1 MLQRISN
8 TGLSPSPAPV
18 STGFFYSLAASRRC
32 SYNPA
37 VAVTIAVWATPRSLA
52 TTGGI
57 VFTFFSCG
65 YLDVSVP
72 RVRFLL
78 YRMTG
83 SLPPGCPIRTSATH
97 RAFASYR
104 GFSQLI
110 TSFFASESL
119 GIPHAPFSDF
129 VISSNA
135 SGKCHCLFRL
145 AYCFLY
151 TICSSVTRNLRLY
164 ILRYISLPVLSM
176 SSFLGDAGEVQ
187 FPWRLSFP

>member
-1 MLQRISN
+1 MSEDLIYRALTFSGSGFHRILIS
-8 TGLSPSPAPV
+8 S
-18 STGFFYSLAASRRC
+18 YASHRC
-32 SYNPA
+32 SYNPGL
-37 VAVTIAVWATPRSLA
+37 AVTNPVWALPRSLA

-72 RVRFLL
+72 RVRLL
-78 YRMTG
+78 RSRMTG

-97 RAFASYR
+97 RVFASYR

-129 VISSNA
+129 VMSLYRFFEVS
-135 SGKCHCLFRL
+135 CRFRL
-145 AYCFLY
+145 AVCIIYF
-151 TICSSVTRNLRLY
+151 
-164 ILRYISLPVLSM
+164 SLVCYS
-176 SSFLGDAGEVQ
+176 
-187 FPWRLSFP
+187 

>member
-18 STGFFYSLAASRRC
+18 STGFFYPLAASRRC

-37 VAVTIAVWATPRSLA
+37 VAITIAVWATPRSLA

-97 RAFASYR
+97 RVFASYR
-104 GFSQLI
+104 GLSQLV
-110 TSFFASESL
+110 TSFFASRSL
-119 GIPHAPFSDF
+119 GILHVPFSPF
-129 VISSNA
+129 CFPFLILPA
-135 SGKCHCLFRL
+135 SGRPNTAKTLVCIF
-145 AYCFLY
+145 F
-151 TICSSVTRNLRLY
+151 
-164 ILRYISLPVLSM
+164 
-176 SSFLGDAGEVQ
+176 
-187 FPWRLSFP
+187 SFPICQCPLKSLV